1 MVFASR
7 MTQEFITPGHVLELE
22 RWVGRACLDAL
33 TQFEIA
39 EEVRTIGHISIY
51 SDLKCTAVAASP

>member
-7 MTQEFITPGHVLELE
+7 MTQEFITPEHVQELQ

-39 EEVRTIGHISIY
+39 EEVRLVDCACIY
-51 SDLKCTAVAASP
+51 PALI

>member
-7 MTQEFITPGHVLELE
+7 MTQEFITPGHVQELE

-33 TQFEIA
+33 TQFKIA
-39 EEVRTIGHISIY
+39 EEVCLG
-51 SDLKCTAVAASP
+51 DCVAYTLR